1 MKKFR
6 RKRADH
12 AAPRKRAVLETF
24 DGDILLS
31 ERADRRILPDVPDP
45 TGQRSTFD
53 RRGTVD
59 DPDEVTAI
67 MKKRKSGIRY
77 RSKFP
82 VRVTYQDER
91 GKLCTCSTESRDI
104 SETGILVKMEE
115 SDAERMEG
123 AADIRLKFTIPPGSM
138 PEGREMKIRTSAR
151 YVRSCQR
158 DGETCIGFEFAED
171 LGTYMYRRK
180 DRYLYV
186 CSIILLLC
194 ISFMVV
200 MMRSESVIYFKYNAV
215 LYSYSIIAA
224 MFLLTRYAFG
234 ALYRPV
240 KIDPEFKP
248 SVTIIIPCFNE
259 ETWISRTI
267 ISCMNQNYPP
277 DKLEVIVVDDC
288 STDRSV
294 EVIRETI
301 DKIAASEDQRMN
313 IRGRLSY
320 IVQEQN
326 AGKRAALCRGVDVA
340 RGEFVIFV
348 DSDSFL
354 DPYAV
359 VNLVQPFRDPKM
371 GGVAGRTDV
380 ANTYTNSLTKM
391 QSVRYYIAF
400 RIMKASEAL
409 FDTVTCLSGPLS
421 CYRKSI
427 VKEHEE
433 EWLNQKFLG
442 HKATFGDDRAMT
454 NFVLRNH
461 RTYYQDTAV
470 CSTIVPNKQK
480 VFLKQQMR
488 WKRSWLRES
497 LMAGAFMWRKEPFA
511 AVNFYIGL
519 LVPILAPIVVA
530 YNLFYIPFTQHVFPT
545 TFLVGLLLM
554 SLMMSVAQLLFRKSS
569 TWYFGFLFCIYYE
582 VVLLWQMPLAWVTF
596 WKSTWGTRMTPS
608 DVKEKEKRQRRKNGA
623 AADAEKRETESGT
636 GPAAAETETAPEAK
650 QPPEPGGGPGAKT
663 AEDPEEKHAKDP
675 DGQHARSRQD
685 SRIMGRRGRHAA
697 REQEK
702 YVKNRQ
708 GRHANV

>member
-1 MKKFR
+1 MGAFWKKEKHKESK
-6 RKRADH
+6 KRS
-12 AAPRKRAVLETF
+12 VTLETF
-24 DGDILLS
+24 DGDVLLS

-45 TGQRSTFD
+45 VGFRSAFD
-53 RRGTVD
+53 RRGAAESTTD
-59 DPDEVTAI
+59 DPREIDAI
-67 MKKRKSGIRY
+67 IKKRKSGIRY
-77 RSKFP
+77 KSKFP
-82 VRVTYQDER
+82 VRVHCRDKNGREYSFE
-91 GKLCTCSTESRDI
+91 GESRDI
-104 SETGILVKMEE
+104 SDTGLLLKVDEMDAKLLME
-115 SDAERMEG
+115 AG
-123 AADIRLKFTIPPGSM
+123 QADLRFRIPPGSM
-138 PEGREMKIRTSAR
+138 PEGREMKVHTRASC
-151 YVRSCQR
+151 VRSCVR
-158 DGETCIGFEFAED
+158 DGETCVGFEFAEE
-171 LGTYMYRRK
+171 LGTYMHRHK

-186 CSIILLLC
+186 CSIILLFF
-194 ISFMVV
+194 ISLMVV
-200 MMRSESVIYFKYNAV
+200 LMRSESLIYFKYNA
-215 LYSYSIIAA
+215 LMYSYSLIAA

-234 ALYRPV
+234 AMYRPV
-240 KIDPEFKP
+240 EIDPDFKP

-267 ISCMNQNYPP
+267 ISCMNQNYPA

-301 DKIAASEDQRMN
+301 DKIAQAEDDRLQ
-313 IRGRLSY
+313 IRNRLSY
-320 IVQEQN
+320 IVQEKN

-340 RGEFVIFV
+340 KGEFVIFV

-400 RIMKASEAL
+400 RVMKASEAL

-454 NFVLRNH
+454 NFVLKDH

-497 LMAGAFMWRKEPFA
+497 LMAGEFMWRKEPFA
-511 AVNFYIGL
+511 ALNFYIGL
-519 LVPILAPIVVA
+519 LVPILAPIVVV
-530 YNLFYIPFTQHVFPT
+530 YNLFYVPFTQHIFPT

-554 SLMMSVAQLLFRKSS
+554 SMMMSFAQLLFRKSS

-582 VVLLWQMPLAWVTF
+582 VILLWQMPVAWVTF

-608 DVKEKEKRQRRKNGA
+608 DVKEKEKRKKKKA
-623 AADAEKRETESGT
+623 
-636 GPAAAETETAPEAK
+636 AAAEPAEEVPQEGAPSV
-650 QPPEPGGGPGAKT
+650 PGGLH
-663 AEDPEEKHAKDP
+663 AESRTGKHKRDK
-675 DGQHARSRQD
+675 
-685 SRIMGRRGRHAA
+685 RG
-697 REQEK
+697 K
-702 YVKNRQ
+702 
-708 GRHANV
+708 HANV